1 MKRIFVLLLLGVA
14 FVLPSAFAQKDNRAA
29 SSSSKEDDVREA
41 VFRYEFKAV
50 NRQADFFFIGINE
63 KNPSDEF
70 MARFRDDIPAVRPIS
85 DARHEKKP
93 IPTIVDKKTDK
104 DGIIFR
110 VGAVKWISETRADVE
125 GGYECG
131 DLCDPTNG
139 SYSVSLEGGHWV
151 VGNFTPAASA
161 AKP

>member
-1 MKRIFVLLLLGVA
+1 MKTLILALFATTLLAPAVR
-14 FVLPSAFAQKDNRAA
+14 PQKDTHQTN
-29 SSSSKEDDVREA
+29 SSKDDDVREA

-50 NRQADFFFIGINE
+50 NRQADFYFIGVDN
-63 KNPSDEF
+63 KNPSEEF
-70 MARFRDDIPAVRPIS
+70 LARFRDDVPLVRPIS

-93 IPTIVDKKTDK
+93 VPTIVDKKTDK

-110 VGAVKWISETRADVE
+110 VGAVKWTSDTHADVE

-131 DLCDPTNG
+131 DLCDATEG
-139 SYSVSLEGGHWV
+139 SYSLTLQGGHWV
-151 VGNFTPAASA
+151 VDSFTPATGA

>member
-1 MKRIFVLLLLGVA
+1 MKTLILALLATTLLVPA
-14 FVLPSAFAQKDNRAA
+14 ARSQKDTHLTN
-29 SSSSKEDDVREA
+29 SSKDDDVREA

-50 NRQADFFFIGINE
+50 NRQADFYFIGVDN
-63 KNPSDEF
+63 KNPSEEF
-70 MARFRDDIPAVRPIS
+70 LARFRDDVPLVRPIS

-93 IPTIVDKKTDK
+93 VPTIVDKKTDK

-110 VGAVKWISETRADVE
+110 VGAVRWTSDTHADVE

-131 DLCDPTNG
+131 DLCDATEG
-139 SYSVSLEGGHWV
+139 SYSLTLQGGHWV
-151 VGNFTPAASA
+151 VDSFTPATGD

>member
-1 MKRIFVLLLLGVA
+1 MKTLILALLASALVA
-14 FVLPSAFAQKDNRAA
+14 PVALSQKDARPAT
-29 SSSSKEDDVREA
+29 SSKEDDVREA

-50 NRQADFFFIGINE
+50 NRQADFYFIGVDN
-63 KNPSDEF
+63 KNPSEEF
-70 MARFRDDIPAVRPIS
+70 LARFRDDVPIVRPIS

-93 IPTIVDKKTDK
+93 VPSIVDKKTDK

-110 VGAVKWISETRADVE
+110 VGAVKWNSETHADVE

-131 DLCDPTNG
+131 DLCDATEG
-139 SYSVSLEGGHWV
+139 SYSVTLQGGHWV
-151 VGNFTPAASA
+151 VDSFTPASGA